1 MKGADVH
8 REQIRSEQLE
18 GYSLSVL
25 FYLYDQ
31 VVEGLEAAR
40 YTRDLGERARL
51 LVDRELVGGAIDER
65 VKELEDRFKR
75 VDELGDEPQ

>member
-25 FYLYDQ
+25 YYLYDQ
-31 VVEGLEAAR
+31 VVEELEAAR
-40 YTRDLGERARL
+40 YTRDHAEKARL

-65 VKELEDRFKR
+65 LKELEDRFKR
-75 VDELGDEPQ
+75 GDELPEELQ